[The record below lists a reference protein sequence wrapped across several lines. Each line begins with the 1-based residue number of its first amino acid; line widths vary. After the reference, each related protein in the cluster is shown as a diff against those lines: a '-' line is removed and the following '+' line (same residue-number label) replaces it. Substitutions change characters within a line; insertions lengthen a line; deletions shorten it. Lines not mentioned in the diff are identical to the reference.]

1 MNTTHLSCHCGQV
14 QLEVDGSPILTAECC
29 CNSCRA
35 AGDRIA
41 ALPGAPAFRT
51 QYGTPYVLVR
61 KDRVRFVRGRE
72 RLRQFR
78 LKPESPTRRVVADC
92 CNTPMFTE
100 FQAGHWLSLY
110 ASLWPEAD
118 RPQMEMRNNARDLP
132 DPSLLP
138 GDMPNHK
145 VVGASFIAKLILA
158 FAAMGFRSPKVTTAG
173 ELPIS

>member
-1 MNTTHLSCHCGQV
+1 MSTTSRSCRCGRV
-14 QLEVDGSPILTAECC
+14 QLEIEGKPIVGAECC
-29 CNSCRA
+29 CTSCRT
-35 AGDRIA
+35 AGDKIE
-41 ALPGAPAFRT
+41 ALPGARPFRNP
-51 QYGTPYVLVR
+51 YGTPYVLVR
-61 KDRVRFVRGRE
+61 KDRVRFTRGLE
-72 RLRQFR
+72 HLKQFR
-78 LKPESPTRRVVADC
+78 LKPDSPTRRVVADC

-158 FAAMGFRSPKVTTAG
+158 FAEMGFRSPKVTTAG